1 MARLM
6 NTERVEIT
14 SPFGPRT
21 DPVTGAQSTHSGID
35 LVGRPSIGTNPTILC
50 HTTGIVTCA
59 SYSATWGY
67 YVDIRVSNSAF
78 MRYAHMQANLKV
90 KLGQTVYQGEEIG
103 IMGATGKAT
112 GVHLHFG
119 ISINKQWIDPRP
131 YLEEDIVDMTE
142 ADVRAIIE
150 KVLKEK
156 AQQNPANNAESL
168 KARQWAEK
176 EGIVKG
182 SDRGNMQYGKLVT
195 KEEVVLMISRAH
207 DVK

>member
-14 SPFGPRT
+14 SPFGPRK
-21 DPVTGAQSTHSGID
+21 DPVTGEQTTHSGID
-35 LVGRPSIGTNPTILC
+35 LVGRHSTGKNPTILC

-67 YVDIRVSNSAF
+67 YVDIRVNNQIL
-78 MRYAHMQANLKV
+78 MRYAHMQPGLKV
-90 KLGQTVYQGEEIG
+90 KLGQAVKQGDALG

-112 GVHLHFG
+112 GTHLHFG
-119 ISINKQWIDPRP
+119 LNINNKWVDPEP
-131 YLEEDIVDMTE
+131 YLEKDVIDLTE
-142 ADVRAIIE
+142 SDVRAIIE

-156 AQQNPANNAESL
+156 AQQNPTNNAESL

-182 SDRGNMQYGKLVT
+182 SDRGNLQYGKLVT

>member
-14 SPFGPRT
+14 SSFGPRK
-21 DPVTGAQSTHSGID
+21 DPVTGEQTTHSGID
-35 LVGRPSIGTNPTILC
+35 LVGRPATGTNPTILC

-67 YVDIRVSNSAF
+67 YVDIRVSNVVF
-78 MRYAHMQANLKV
+78 MRYAHMQPGLKV
-90 KLGQTVYQGEEIG
+90 KLGQTVYLGEEIG
-103 IMGATGKAT
+103 VMGATGKAT

-119 ISINKQWIDPRP
+119 ISINKQWVDPEP
-131 YLEEDIVDMTE
+131 YLEKDVVDLTE
-142 ADVRAIIE
+142 ADVRRIIE
-150 KVLKEK
+150 TVLKEK
-156 AQQNPANNAESL
+156 AQQNPANNVESL

-182 SDRGNMQYGKLVT
+182 SDRGNLQYGKLVT

-207 DVK
+207 EVK